1 MCAGCS
7 RCPFLRH
14 RTHAHAH
21 GHAQLKMQPSRF
33 QARKTSHLYAWSRDS
48 RTAPCATMTWAACTV
63 TSQKKQQT
71 AASLELPTDA
81 LKQLRPFLQ
90 IVSDGPM
97 SFSTSPAHLCLNK
110 MQHEEAACRAVV
122 LTNTVCPRLRY
133 LLGRRHG
140 NPHVYRSKTL

>member
-21 GHAQLKMQPSRF
+21 GHAQLKMQPSNF
-33 QARKTSHLYAWSRDS
+33 QARKTSHLYAWSRDC

-81 LKQLRPFLQ
+81 LKQLHPSLQ

-97 SFSTSPAHLCLNK
+97 SFSTSPAHLCVLWSPTI
-110 MQHEEAACRAVV
+110 CR
-122 LTNTVCPRLRY
+122 T
-133 LLGRRHG
+133 
-140 NPHVYRSKTL
+140 KTSPGKARCCASSWRPLHQERKYFSCLS